1 MGGAIGG
8 IAGGLLGGP
17 VGAVAGSLGG
27 SALGGLIGG
36 GSGGAGY
43 SANAFNPPK
52 TYVPTA
58 QPQMDQTYQSLE
70 NAFLQG
76 GYGMPPIN
84 QSPAAYAYPQAQSA
98 LGQLTNNPYANDA
111 QYWANAT
118 QQYGLPEAGQQ
129 QAAGGYQLQ
138 NALNSLGYL
147 PMLGNNA
154 FSPYFGDITG
164 NLINNPYYGQA
175 LGGAQQAAGIGG
187 AGANQMAGA
196 ANAVLGTGFD
206 PQSAL
211 FNQGRQQTLDA
222 ANAANAAAGLGASP
236 YGAGNTAQALS
247 NYGINWQNQQLGR
260 QTQALGAAAPQ
271 FTNAANLAASS
282 AALPSNVY
290 TGQQNQILQ
299 ALQAQN
305 QAGIGGAGAMGGL
318 LTASGQGLGQGAGL
332 QNTGLSE
339 ANMVGQLPYQTSVG
353 QAQIAQ
359 NAITPFINQGNQLYT
374 QPEQALQNIL
384 PYLNLGQAASAQG
397 QIGAANQAQGL
408 GSLLGAANPLL
419 FGSQGL
425 SGALGINP
433 TTGLLGNLFSG
444 GGGADPM
451 ANAFPP
457 VPGLTDFQAYGY

>member
-27 SALGGLIGG
+27 SALGGLFGG
-36 GSGGAGY
+36 GNSGGTGTNY
-43 SANAFNPPK
+43 SAFNPPK
-52 TYVPTA
+52 TYQPTA
-58 QPQMDQTYQSLE
+58 QPAQDQTYQSLQ

-76 GYGMPPIN
+76 GYGLPPIN
-84 QSPAAYAYPQAQSA
+84 QQPATYAYPTAQNELS
-98 LGQLTNNPYANDA
+98 QLTNNPYAGAA
-111 QYWANAT
+111 QGVANLVS
-118 QQYGLPEAGQQ
+118 QQMP
-129 QAAGGYQLQ
+129 QAVNEQAWGGILAQ
-138 NALNSLGYL
+138 NALNNLGFQTQ
-147 PMLGNNA
+147 LGNNA
-154 FSPYFGDITG
+154 FNPLFGQTVT
-164 NLINNPYYGQA
+164 NLQNNPYYSQA

-187 AGANQMAGA
+187 TGANQMVGA

-236 YGAGNTAQALS
+236 YGASNTAQALS

-260 QTQALGAAAPQ
+260 QTQALNAAAPQ

-318 LTASGQGLGQGAGL
+318 LTSSGQGLGQGAGL
-332 QNTGLSE
+332 QDTGLSE

-397 QIGAANQAQGL
+397 QIGAANQAAGL
-408 GSLLGAANPLL
+408 GSALGAINPLL

-444 GGGADPM
+444 GCGADP
-451 ANAFPP
+451 
-457 VPGLTDFQAYGY
+457 

>member
-27 SALGGLIGG
+27 SALGGLFGG
-36 GSGGAGY
+36 GNSGTGTNY
-43 SANAFNPPK
+43 SAFNPPK
-52 TYVPTA
+52 TYQPTA
-58 QPQMDQTYQSLE
+58 QPAQDQTYQSLQ

-76 GYGMPPIN
+76 GYGLPPIN
-84 QSPAAYAYPQAQSA
+84 QQPATYAYPTAQNELS
-98 LGQLTNNPYANDA
+98 QLTNNPYAGAA
-111 QYWANAT
+111 QGVANLVS
-118 QQYGLPEAGQQ
+118 QQMP
-129 QAAGGYQLQ
+129 QAVNEQAWGGILAQ
-138 NALNSLGYL
+138 NALNNLGFQTQ
-147 PMLGNNA
+147 LGNNA
-154 FSPYFGDITG
+154 FNPLFGQTVT
-164 NLINNPYYGQA
+164 NLQNNPYYSQA

-187 AGANQMAGA
+187 TGANQMVGA

-236 YGAGNTAQALS
+236 YGASNTAQALS

-260 QTQALGAAAPQ
+260 QTQALNAAAPQ
-271 FTNAANLAASS
+271 YANAANLAATS

-305 QAGIGGAGAMGGL
+305 QAGIGGAGAMGNL
-318 LTASGQGLGQGAGL
+318 LGQGLGLQTNAL
-332 QNTGLSE
+332 QN
-339 ANMVGQLPYQTSVG
+339 ANAYGQLPYQTSIG
-353 QAQIAQ
+353 QAQVGQ
-359 NAITPFINQGNQLYT
+359 NAITPFINQGNAMYSL
-374 QPEQALQNIL
+374 PEQVLQNTL
-384 PYLNLGQAASAQG
+384 PYMNLGQAASSLG
-397 QIGAANQAQGL
+397 QQYAANQAQGL

-425 SGALGINP
+425 SGALGIDP
-433 TTGLLGNLFSG
+433 TTGLFGGGLGNLF
-444 GGGADPM
+444 GGGAS
-451 ANAFPP
+451 
-457 VPGLTDFQAYGY
+457 GGTDTAGIAQDFFG